1 MNRQQRK
8 ANERKKDKEITK
20 KLINKAMSAYKVT
33 NDKRYIDIAEATK
46 WIDHLDPKHQK
57 IIKLIIEYSSN
68 ADLYTYSRTIETVL
82 RNWMYEHG
90 FDVDRELN
98 NINNTLDIEGRCI
111 RKFNEENE
119 KGSYFMNLDKDRE
132 NILKDYKKMKEG
144 NMRES
149 EILENICIKYCKYSK
164 NAIKSVITDFKKN
177 KKETPK
183 DNKEPDIEAIE
194 KYIFEGGEN
203 PLKAKEKTVEV
214 NNATPKNTK
223 LKVKSIVVED
233 EEGREYIKEGEIVKV
248 GSETFKSVDELE
260 KYKSNELEEYKKGYE
275 EKIAEI
281 NKAYEDEKIAFLK
294 KINNIA
300 DVFMM

>member
-1 MNRQQRK
+1 MNRQQRR
-8 ANERKKDKEITK
+8 AMERKQNKESTK
-20 KLINKAMSAYKVT
+20 NLMDEAKKAYKIT
-33 NDKRYIDIAEATK
+33 NNKKCIDVAEAMK
-46 WIDHLDPKHQK
+46 WVNHLDSKHQE
-57 IIKLIIEYSSN
+57 ILNLLIQGSSN
-68 ADLYTYSRTIETVL
+68 ADLEVFSSAVDITL

-111 RKFNEENE
+111 RKFNDENE
-119 KGSYFMNLDKDRE
+119 EGSYFMNLDKDRE
-132 NILKDYKKMKEG
+132 NIVMDYKEMKEE

-149 EILENICIKYCKYSK
+149 QILDNLCIKYCKYSK

-233 EEGREYIKEGEIVKV
+233 EEGREYIKENGVVTV
-248 GSETFKSVDELE
+248 GKEKFNNVDELE
-260 KYKSNELEEYKKGYE
+260 KYKSNELEEYKKEYE

>member
-1 MNRQQRK
+1 MNRQQRRLIERNREKEVNKKIKSLANNILNNSKSKYDIDK
-8 ANERKKDKEITK
+8 ANAIKWVLTLKDEQAKYVNL
-20 KLINKAMSAYKVT
+20 LINAASQKDLNDMSYAY
-33 NDKRYIDIAEATK
+33 DIT
-46 WIDHLDPKHQK
+46 
-57 IIKLIIEYSSN
+57 
-68 ADLYTYSRTIETVL
+68 L
-82 RNWMYEHG
+82 RNWLFAHG
-90 FDVDRELN
+90 FDVDKEIKEIFETMRLEN
-98 NINNTLDIEGRCI
+98 
-111 RKFNEENE
+111 KYVNEFKE
-119 KGSYFMNLDKDRE
+119 GSYFMNLDKDRE
-132 NILKDYKKMKEG
+132 NIVIDYKKMKEE

-149 EILENICIKYCKYSK
+149 QILDNLCIKYCKYSK

-177 KKETPK
+177 KKNVQK
-183 DNKEPDIEAIE
+183 DVQAEPDIEAITD
-194 KYIFEGGEN
+194 YIFGDE
-203 PLKAKEKTVEV
+203 EKTVKA
-214 NNATPKNTK
+214 NNTTSKNKNTK

>member
-1 MNRQQRK
+1 MNRQQRR
-8 ANERKKDKEITK
+8 AIERKQNKESTKNLMDEAKKVYKITNNK
-20 KLINKAMSAYKVT
+20 KC
-33 NDKRYIDIAEATK
+33 IDVAEAMK
-46 WIDHLDPKHQK
+46 WVNHLDSKHQE
-57 IIKLIIEYSSN
+57 ILNLLIQGSSN
-68 ADLYTYSRTIETVL
+68 ADLEVFSSAVDITL

-90 FDVDRELN
+90 FDVDKELN

-149 EILENICIKYCKYSK
+149 EILDNICIKYCKYSK
-164 NAIKSVITDFKKN
+164 NAIKSVITDYKKN
-177 KKETPK
+177 KKNVQAEE
-183 DNKEPDIEAIE
+183 KELDMKAIE
-194 KYIFEGGEN
+194 NYIFGDGEN
-203 PLKAKEKTVEV
+203 PLKEKTVKS
-214 NNATPKNTK
+214 NNTTSKNKNTK

>member
-1 MNRQQRK
+1 
-8 ANERKKDKEITK
+8 
-20 KLINKAMSAYKVT
+20 
-33 NDKRYIDIAEATK
+33 
-46 WIDHLDPKHQK
+46 
-57 IIKLIIEYSSN
+57 
-68 ADLYTYSRTIETVL
+68 
-82 RNWMYEHG
+82 
-90 FDVDRELN
+90 
-98 NINNTLDIEGRCI
+98 
-111 RKFNEENE
+111 
-119 KGSYFMNLDKDRE
+119 MNLDKDRE
-132 NILKDYKKMKEG
+132 NIVIDYKKMKEE

-149 EILENICIKYCKYSK
+149 QILDNLCIKYCKYSK
-164 NAIKSVITDFKKN
+164 NAIKSVITDYKKN
-177 KKETPK
+177 KKNVQK
-183 DNKEPDIEAIE
+183 DVQAEPDIEAITD
-194 KYIFEGGEN
+194 YIFGDE
-203 PLKAKEKTVEV
+203 EKTVKV
-214 NNATPKNTK
+214 NNTTSKNKNTK

>member
-1 MNRQQRK
+1 MNRQQRR
-8 ANERKKDKEITK
+8 AIERKQNKESTK
-20 KLINKAMSAYKVT
+20 NLMDEAKKAYKIT
-33 NDKRYIDIAEATK
+33 NNKKCIDVAEAMK
-46 WIDHLDPKHQK
+46 WVNHLDSKHQE
-57 IIKLIIEYSSN
+57 ILNLLIQGSSN
-68 ADLYTYSRTIETVL
+68 ADLEVFSSAVDITL

-90 FDVDRELN
+90 FDVDKELN

-111 RKFNEENE
+111 RKFNDENE
-119 KGSYFMNLDKDRE
+119 EGSYFMNLDKDRE
-132 NILKDYKKMKEG
+132 NIVMDYKEMKEE

-149 EILENICIKYCKYSK
+149 QILDNLCIKYCKYSK

-177 KKETPK
+177 KKNVQK
-183 DNKEPDIEAIE
+183 DVQAEPDIEAITD
-194 KYIFEGGEN
+194 YIFGDE
-203 PLKAKEKTVEV
+203 EKTVKA
-214 NNATPKNTK
+214 NNTTSKNKNTK